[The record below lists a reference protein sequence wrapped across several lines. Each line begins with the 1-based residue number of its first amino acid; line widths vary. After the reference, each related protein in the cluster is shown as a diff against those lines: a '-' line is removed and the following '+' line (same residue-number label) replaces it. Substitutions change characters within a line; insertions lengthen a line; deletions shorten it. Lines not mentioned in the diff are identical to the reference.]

1 MSEGGNG
8 FTVKVNDRR
17 RFDADGN
24 PRDEDSDLGEPPP
37 VPAGAPMPARPAEA
51 SSAELE
57 AARRRVDELAR
68 AYQALVGE
76 KEEFKQRLTR
86 ERERM
91 LDVER
96 GEVAQLLLDVVDDLD
111 LSLRAAQEQSP
122 LARGVKLIR
131 DGILAKLQSSGIE
144 RIQVVGLPFDPMV
157 AEASDMEVTPDPD
170 ADQRVTAE
178 VRAGYRLKERV
189 IRPARVRVAK
199 YVAPA
204 SA

>member
-24 PRDEDSDLGEPPP
+24 PREDSDSGEPPP
-37 VPAGAPMPARPAEA
+37 VSAEA
-51 SSAELE
+51 AVAPRAAQAPNAELE

-111 LSLRAAQEQSP
+111 LSLKAAQEESP

-204 SA
+204 RA